1 MPPVSAG
8 TDAERKQVTVL
19 FSDLTGYT
27 ALSERLDPED
37 TRAVIASIFGRAA
50 EIIERYGG
58 HIDKFMGDS
67 VLAIF
72 GVPAA
77 HEDDPI
83 RAVRAALELHDA
95 VRAMAP
101 ALEA

>member
-1 MPPVSAG
+1 MRLCDACG
-8 TDAERKQVTVL
+8 TDNGDEALFCSRCGAKIGAPPAAGGAEAEHKQVTVL

-37 TRAVIASIFGRAA
+37 TREIVASVFRRAA

-58 HIDKFMGDS
+58 HIDKFMGDA

-72 GVPAA
+72 GVPAV
-77 HEDDPI
+77 H
-83 RAVRAALELHDA
+83 
-95 VRAMAP
+95 
-101 ALEA
+101 